1 MATNTQD
8 INSLV
13 SVVVIIGLL
22 IAFAGPIF
30 NALGLL
36 GILAMIA
43 AAALLLL
50 LAGLR
55 VVNQYEKGI
64 ILTLGKYSE
73 TRNPGLTWVLIMFQK
88 MIKVDMRIDTTDIP
102 KQEVITKDNVP
113 AGINAVVYFQ
123 VKAAE
128 KAILNIQDFT
138 LGVTQYAQAA
148 LRDVVGG
155 VELDSLLS
163 EREKISDEI
172 KKITDEATINWG
184 VDVIDIKI
192 QDIELPADM
201 KRVMAKQA
209 ESERERRAVIIRAEG
224 EFQAAQK
231 LSQAATVLASTPG
244 GISMRTLQTI
254 EKLNPDPSKTVIF
267 ALPVEILEGF
277 KNLAGNSGK

>member
-8 INSLV
+8 VNSLI
-13 SVVVIIGLL
+13 SIVVIIGLL
-22 IAFAGPIF
+22 IAFAGPII

-36 GILAMIA
+36 GILAIIA
-43 AAALLLL
+43 AAALLIL

-55 VVNQYEKGI
+55 VINQYERGL

-73 TRNPGLTWVLIMFQK
+73 TRNPGLTWVLIVFQK
-88 MIKVDMRIDTTDIP
+88 LIKVDMRIDTTDIP

-123 VKAAE
+123 VKIAE
-128 KAILNIQDFT
+128 KAILNIQDYT

-209 ESERERRAVIIRAEG
+209 ESERERRAIIIRAEG

-254 EKLNPDPSKTVIF
+254 EKINPDPSKTVIF

-277 KNLAGNSGK
+277 KRLAGNSDK